1 MAIRTEDVYR
11 SLLRRHILP
20 RWGEHGLVDIS
31 GIKAA
36 AWAKDLRAGGYS
48 PTTVT
53 AVTPQRAHPWP
64 ERISSSRFGQLPGD
78 LMDYTPTEPLL
89 VVEVDA
95 DVSFEHDR
103 WRHPTRYRRVRSDLR
118 PMDLT

>member
-1 MAIRTEDVYR
+1 VAIRTEDVYR

-53 AVTPQRAHPWP
+53 AVTHRGRTRGRNGFLRRGSGSCP
-64 ERISSSRFGQLPGD
+64 E
-78 LMDYTPTEPLL
+78 T
-89 VVEVDA
+89 
-95 DVSFEHDR
+95 
-103 WRHPTRYRRVRSDLR
+103 
-118 PMDLT
+118 